1 MLQPPHIPRFRSP
14 RRTRRYP
21 DTAPAGVR
29 ASLGVD
35 HSGLVEYA
43 ALGAHVYAFGPGD
56 DPPRLVGRY
65 RSPNRRTNHAALVA
79 V

>member
-1 MLQPPHIPRFRSP
+1 MPQSPPIPRFLRP
-14 RRTRRYP
+14 RMDRRYP

-35 HSGLVEYA
+35 PSGLVEYA

-56 DPPRLVGRY
+56 GPPRLVGRY